1 MSEQVRPL
9 LVPLDDACAML
20 GLCRQTLYRMEKDK
34 EIRFTRI
41 RGRTLVPMSELE
53 RIAEPVAMVQPVGD
67 LVEGLKKR
75 RPKKL
80 KLFPALKQ

>member
-9 LVPLDDACAML
+9 LVPLNDACAML
-20 GLCRQTLYRMEKDK
+20 GLCRQTLYRMEKDQ

-53 RIAEPVAMVQPVGD
+53 RIAEPAMPQAVGD
-67 LVEGLKKR
+67 LVADLKKR
-75 RPKKL
+75 RPKKV
-80 KLFPALKQ
+80 KLFPTLKQ